1 MDLAT
6 IIGLILGIS
15 LVLAAIGGG
24 IGFFID
30 PPSALIVIGGG
41 LAATMMSLPLARI
54 LAGPKV
60 IKNAFFTK
68 KASNPDLVAEVVRFG
83 EIARRDGI
91 LALEGVMGEVE
102 DPFLAKAL
110 QLAVDGSDPELIA
123 ETMDSEMENLANRHR
138 MGKQIF
144 ELLGKY
150 APAFGMIG
158 TLVGL
163 VLMLNNMSDPDMI
176 APSMAVALLTTLYG
190 AMLANMVALPLA
202 DKLQVRTDEDLAR
215 MGIVAEGIIAIQSGD
230 NPKVV
235 EQKLQIFLPPAER
248 AAA

>member
-1 MDLAT
+1 MDLST
-6 IIGLILGIS
+6 IIGIILGAS

-24 IGFFID
+24 IASFID
-30 PPSALIVIGGG
+30 IPSALIVIGGG
-41 LAATMMSLPLARI
+41 IAATLTSLPLKKV

-68 KASNPDLVAEVVRFG
+68 KVSNSDLVAEVVRFG

-102 DPFLAKAL
+102 DPFLARAL
-110 QLAVDGSDPELIA
+110 QLAVDGSDPEIIA
-123 ETMDSEMENLANRHR
+123 ETMQSEMDNLATRHR
-138 MGKQIF
+138 GGKQVM

-202 DKLQVRTDEDLAR
+202 DKLQVRTDEELAR